1 MINFNKGS
9 KQGFRSF
16 GLNGVSFV
24 SEISNE
30 QQVRLM
36 FILGKVLSTLPL
48 EAIVASLNRVVGPCV
63 EDLRSLCAAPEAD
76 ATTKGQLMTRLKMIA
91 TLCTTLDVRATGGS
105 ESDDDSAHSR
115 QSRHSPATSQQPVLL
130 IAQQLLPYLKGVIDR
145 WGADEQITE
154 ASPATR
160 LLIDCDQNICPSWF
174 SSTCME

>member
-105 ESDDDSAHSR
+105 VCWVCS
-115 QSRHSPATSQQPVLL
+115 L
-130 IAQQLLPYLKGVIDR
+130 
-145 WGADEQITE
+145 TE
-154 ASPATR
+154 AARSRTTTR
-160 LLIDCDQNICPSWF
+160 LIRVNRATVRPLVSSRCCSSLSSCCP
-174 SSTCME
+174 T